1 MAHER
6 DEYPSRLT
14 SDVRECIPR
23 QSHFSNEAANFT
35 TGEIDRGGESS
46 SAEAAREERVS
57 GAMSTTAI
65 IHSFG
70 ETLSSSACVDAA
82 ESESECA
89 YDNRPRFRGD
99 TTDPSQHD
107 PTNFRYLVHAL
118 NPSAALNILTVLST
132 VGASVDSSH
141 GNQSINMYKQPE
153 RVAERVSLSMSLIDQ
168 DHTATWGGGG
178 LIISAPEE
186 NIVLTSRT
194 DAGTHNNDK
203 NSLLEQG
210 ARHGVMSA
218 DQLLA
223 TTSPR
228 QYNEVVALA
237 DNDGS
242 KLETIGFF
250 YKVTSRGEPVDIVI
264 AQQMRMHAERLG
276 LPVVEI
282 LQEAKK
288 DKVTRYALGDDEQ
301 EHIAITYNGES
312 FVIAGFDRNHIYYM
326 TEETS
331 RYRFASLEEMSAA
344 LQFAVDTN
352 EMTEVEMQRILDD
365 YAEVRE
371 RRMTPR
377 AYYDDEGNFEKI
389 VYYEGYGDDELR
401 ITLYNSGYIRRVR
414 TKRESEKRRRAMLG
428 DFVRRDIQSR
438 SIPVRPHVADSMVK
452 RAKEGLDEAKAD
464 ELQRWYDKC
473 REAIEQNWSA
483 YVQKRCKE
491 KAVKSNPKT
500 IPQLKN
506 SLDKKLSF

>member
-1 MAHER
+1 MAYER
-6 DEYPSRLT
+6 DKYPSRLT
-14 SDVRECIPR
+14 SDAHEYALGQP
-23 QSHFSNEAANFT
+23 HFSSEAANST
-35 TGEIDRGGESS
+35 IGEVDIDENS
-46 SAEAAREERVS
+46 SAEATREKRAY
-57 GAMSTTAI
+57 GAMSAMTI
-65 IHSFG
+65 IHSFR
-70 ETLSSSACVDAA
+70 ETLSSSAYVNTT
-82 ESESECA
+82 ESECA
-89 YDNRPRFRGD
+89 YDNQPRFQGD

-118 NPSAALNILTVLST
+118 NPYVKISAMRIA
-132 VGASVDSSH
+132 VDFSDHINSSH

-168 DHTATWGGGG
+168 GHTATWGDGG

-250 YKVTSRGEPVDIVI
+250 YKVTSRGEPVDPVI
-264 AQQMRMHAERLG
+264 ARQMRMHAERLG

-312 FVIAGFDRNHIYYM
+312 FAIAGFDRNYIYYM
-326 TEETS
+326 TEEAG
-331 RYRFASLEEMSAA
+331 RHRFASPEEMSAA

-352 EMTEVEMQRILDD
+352 EMTEVEMQRVLDD

-371 RRMTPR
+371 RRMTPT

-389 VYYEGYGDDELR
+389 VYYDGYGDYELR
-401 ITLYNSGYIRRVR
+401 VTLYNSGYISRVS
-414 TKRESEKRRRAMLG
+414 TKRESEKQRRVMLG
-428 DFVRRDIQSR
+428 DFVRCDTQSC
-438 SIPVRPHVADSMVK
+438 SIPARPHEADSMVK

-464 ELQRWYDKC
+464 ELQQWYDKC
-473 REAIEQNWSA
+473 REAIEQNWSV
-483 YVQKRCKE
+483 YVQKRCKK
-491 KAVKSNPKT
+491 KAVKSDPKT
-500 IPQLKN
+500 IT
-506 SLDKKLSF
+506 SIEKLFR

>member
-1 MAHER
+1 MAYER
-6 DEYPSRLT
+6 DKYPSRLT
-14 SDVRECIPR
+14 SDAHEYALGQP
-23 QSHFSNEAANFT
+23 HFSSEAANST
-35 TGEIDRGGESS
+35 IGEVDIDENS
-46 SAEAAREERVS
+46 SAEATREKRAY
-57 GAMSTTAI
+57 GAMSAMTI
-65 IHSFG
+65 IHSFR
-70 ETLSSSACVDAA
+70 ETLSSSAYVNTT
-82 ESESECA
+82 ESECA
-89 YDNRPRFRGD
+89 YDNQPRFQGD

-118 NPSAALNILTVLST
+118 NPYVKISAMRIA
-132 VGASVDSSH
+132 VDFSDHINSSH

-168 DHTATWGGGG
+168 GHTATWGDGG

-250 YKVTSRGEPVDIVI
+250 YKVTSRGEPVDPVI
-264 AQQMRMHAERLG
+264 ARQMRMHAERLG

-312 FVIAGFDRNHIYYM
+312 FAIAGFDRNYIYYM
-326 TEETS
+326 TEEAG
-331 RYRFASLEEMSAA
+331 RHRFASPEEMSAA

-352 EMTEVEMQRILDD
+352 EMTEVEMQRVLDD

-371 RRMTPR
+371 RRMTPT

-389 VYYEGYGDDELR
+389 VYYDGYGDYELR
-401 ITLYNSGYIRRVR
+401 VTLDNSGYISRVS
-414 TKRESEKRRRAMLG
+414 TKREGEKQRRVMLG
-428 DFVRRDIQSR
+428 DFVRCDTQSC
-438 SIPVRPHVADSMVK
+438 SIPARPHEADSMVK

-464 ELQRWYDKC
+464 ELQQWYDKC
-473 REAIEQNWSA
+473 REAIEQNWSV
-483 YVQKRCKE
+483 YVQKRCKK
-491 KAVKSNPKT
+491 KAVKSDPKT
-500 IPQLKN
+500 IT
-506 SLDKKLSF
+506 SIEKLFR

>member
-1 MAHER
+1 M
-6 DEYPSRLT
+6 
-14 SDVRECIPR
+14 
-23 QSHFSNEAANFT
+23 
-35 TGEIDRGGESS
+35 
-46 SAEAAREERVS
+46 
-57 GAMSTTAI
+57 
-65 IHSFG
+65 
-70 ETLSSSACVDAA
+70 
-82 ESESECA
+82 
-89 YDNRPRFRGD
+89 GD
-99 TTDPSQHD
+99 
-107 PTNFRYLVHAL
+107 
-118 NPSAALNILTVLST
+118 
-132 VGASVDSSH
+132 
-141 GNQSINMYKQPE
+141 
-153 RVAERVSLSMSLIDQ
+153 
-168 DHTATWGGGG
+168 GG

-250 YKVTSRGEPVDIVI
+250 YKVTSRGEPVDPVI
-264 AQQMRMHAERLG
+264 ARQMRMHAERLG

-312 FVIAGFDRNHIYYM
+312 FAIAGFDRNYIYYM
-326 TEETS
+326 TEEAG
-331 RYRFASLEEMSAA
+331 RHRFASPEEMSAA

-352 EMTEVEMQRILDD
+352 EMTEVEMQRVLDD

-371 RRMTPR
+371 RRMTPT

-389 VYYEGYGDDELR
+389 VYYDGYGDYELR
-401 ITLYNSGYIRRVR
+401 VTLYNSGYISRVS
-414 TKRESEKRRRAMLG
+414 TKRESEKQRRVMLG
-428 DFVRRDIQSR
+428 DFVRCDTQSC
-438 SIPVRPHVADSMVK
+438 SIPARPHEADSMVK

-464 ELQRWYDKC
+464 ELQQWYDKC
-473 REAIEQNWSA
+473 REAIEQNWSV
-483 YVQKRCKE
+483 YVQKRCKK
-491 KAVKSNPKT
+491 KAVKSDPKT
-500 IPQLKN
+500 IT
-506 SLDKKLSF
+506 SIEKLFR

>member
-1 MAHER
+1 MG
-6 DEYPSRLT
+6 
-14 SDVRECIPR
+14 
-23 QSHFSNEAANFT
+23 QSHFLSEAANFT
-35 TGEIDRGGESS
+35 IREVYRDESS
-46 SAEAAREERVS
+46 STEVTRKKRAY
-57 GAMSTTAI
+57 GAMSTMAI
-65 IHSFG
+65 IHFFDETPASSFVHAG
-70 ETLSSSACVDAA
+70 SIG
-82 ESESECA
+82 SERA
-89 YDNRPRFRGD
+89 YDNQPRFQGD

-118 NPSAALNILTVLST
+118 NPYVKISAMRIA
-132 VGASVDSSH
+132 VDFSDHINSSH
-141 GNQSINMYKQPE
+141 GDQSINMYEQPE

-168 DHTATWGGGG
+168 DHTATWGDGG

-210 ARHGVMSA
+210 ARHGIMSA

-223 TTSPR
+223 NTSPR

-250 YKVTSRGEPVDIVI
+250 YKVTSKGEPTDPVI

-312 FVIAGFDRNHIYYM
+312 FAIAGFDRNYIYYM
-326 TEETS
+326 TEEAG
-331 RYRFASLEEMSAA
+331 RHRFASPEEMSAA

-352 EMTEVEMQRILDD
+352 EMTEVEMQRVLDD
-365 YAEVRE
+365 YVEVRE
-371 RRMTPR
+371 RRMTPT

-389 VYYEGYGDDELR
+389 VYYDGYGDYELR
-401 ITLYNSGYIRRVR
+401 VTLYNSGYISRVS
-414 TKRESEKRRRAMLG
+414 TKRESEKQRRVMLG
-428 DFVRRDIQSR
+428 DFVRCDTQSC
-438 SIPVRPHVADSMVK
+438 SIPARPHEADSMVK

-464 ELQRWYDKC
+464 ELQQSISVERLLSKTG
-473 REAIEQNWSA
+473 A
-483 YVQKRCKE
+483 YTYRN
-491 KAVKSNPKT
+491 AVR
-500 IPQLKN
+500 
-506 SLDKKLSF
+506 KKQ

>member
-23 QSHFSNEAANFT
+23 QPHFSNETANFT
-35 TGEIDRGGESS
+35 TEEIDRGGESS

-57 GAMSTTAI
+57 GMMSTTAI

-70 ETLSSSACVDAA
+70 ETLSSSAYVNTT
-82 ESESECA
+82 ESECA
-89 YDNRPRFRGD
+89 YDNQPRFQGD
-99 TTDPSQHD
+99 TTDPSKHD

-118 NPSAALNILTVLST
+118 NPGAKMSAMRIA
-132 VGASVDSSH
+132 VDFSDHINSSH

-168 DHTATWGGGG
+168 DHTATLGGGG

-203 NSLLEQG
+203 NFLLGQG

-250 YKVTSRGEPVDIVI
+250 YKVTSKGEPVDLMI
-264 AQQMRMHAERLG
+264 AQRMRMHAERLG

-282 LQEAKK
+282 LQEDKK

-301 EHIAITYNGES
+301 EHIAITYNGEN
-312 FVIAGFDRNHIYYM
+312 FAIAGFDRNYIYYM

-331 RYRFASLEEMSAA
+331 RYRFASPEEMSAA
-344 LQFAVDTN
+344 LQFAVN
-352 EMTEVEMQRILDD
+352 VNKMTEAEAQQILDD

-371 RRMTPR
+371 RRMTPT

-389 VYYEGYGDDELR
+389 MYYEGYGDDELR

-414 TKRESEKRRRAMLG
+414 TKRESEEQRRAMLG
-428 DFVRRDIQSR
+428 DFVRHDAQSR
-438 SIPVRPHVADSMVK
+438 SIPARPHMADSMVK

-464 ELQRWYDKC
+464 ELQKWYDKY
-473 REAIEQNWSA
+473 REAIEQNWSV
-483 YVQKRCKE
+483 YVQKRCKK
-491 KAVKSNPKT
+491 KAVKSDPKT
-500 IPQLKN
+500 IT
-506 SLDKKLSF
+506 SIKKLF

>member
-23 QSHFSNEAANFT
+23 QPHFSNETANFT
-35 TGEIDRGGESS
+35 TEEIDRGGESS

-57 GAMSTTAI
+57 GMMSTTAI

-70 ETLSSSACVDAA
+70 ETLSSSACVDAT
-82 ESESECA
+82 ESECA
-89 YDNRPRFRGD
+89 YDNQPRFQGD
-99 TTDPSQHD
+99 TTDPSKHD

-118 NPSAALNILTVLST
+118 NPGAKMSAMRIA
-132 VGASVDSSH
+132 VDFSDHINSSH

-168 DHTATWGGGG
+168 DHTATWGDGG

-203 NSLLEQG
+203 NFLLGQG

-250 YKVTSRGEPVDIVI
+250 YKVTSKGEPVDPVI
-264 AQQMRMHAERLG
+264 ARQMRMHAERLG

-282 LQEAKK
+282 PQENEIGR
-288 DKVTRYALGDDEQ
+288 DRVDRYESLINKGQ
-301 EHIAITYNGES
+301 ECIAVTYNGERYLMLVFS
-312 FVIAGFDRNHIYYM
+312 GHSYNIVDEA
-326 TEETS
+326 ET
-331 RYRFASLEEMSAA
+331 YRFASPEEMAAA
-344 LQFAVDTN
+344 LQFAVGTN
-352 EMTEVEMQRILDD
+352 DMSEAEAQQIMDGYTEAHD
-365 YAEVRE
+365 
-371 RRMTPR
+371 RRMTPT
-377 AYYDDEGNFEKI
+377 AYYDSEGNCEKI
-389 VYYEGYGDDELR
+389 MYYEGYGDDELR

-414 TKRESEKRRRAMLG
+414 TKRESEEQRRAMLG
-428 DFVRRDIQSR
+428 DFVRHDAQSR
-438 SIPVRPHVADSMVK
+438 SIPARPHVADSMVK

-464 ELQRWYDKC
+464 ELQQWYDKC
-473 REAIEQNWSA
+473 REAIEQNWRA
-483 YVQKRCKE
+483 YVQRCCRK

-500 IPQLKN
+500 ISRLKT
-506 SLDKKLSF
+506 L

>member
-1 MAHER
+1 MAYER
-6 DEYPSRLT
+6 DKYPSRLT
-14 SDVRECIPR
+14 SDAHEYALGQP
-23 QSHFSNEAANFT
+23 HFSSEAANST
-35 TGEIDRGGESS
+35 IGEVDIDENS
-46 SAEAAREERVS
+46 SAEATREKRAY
-57 GAMSTTAI
+57 GAMSAMTI
-65 IHSFG
+65 IHSFR
-70 ETLSSSACVDAA
+70 ETLSSSAYVNTT
-82 ESESECA
+82 ESECA
-89 YDNRPRFRGD
+89 YDNQPRFQGD

-118 NPSAALNILTVLST
+118 NPYVKISAMRIA
-132 VGASVDSSH
+132 VDFSDYINSSH

-168 DHTATWGGGG
+168 GHTATWGDGG

-250 YKVTSRGEPVDIVI
+250 YKVTSRGEPVDPVI
-264 AQQMRMHAERLG
+264 ARQMRMHAERLG

-312 FVIAGFDRNHIYYM
+312 FAIAGFDRNYIYYM
-326 TEETS
+326 TEEAG
-331 RYRFASLEEMSAA
+331 RHRFASPEEMSAA

-352 EMTEVEMQRILDD
+352 EMTEVEMQRVLDD

-371 RRMTPR
+371 RRMTPT

-389 VYYEGYGDDELR
+389 VYYDGYGDYELR
-401 ITLYNSGYIRRVR
+401 VTLDNSGYISRVS
-414 TKRESEKRRRAMLG
+414 TKRESEKQRRVMLG
-428 DFVRRDIQSR
+428 DFVRCDTQSC
-438 SIPVRPHVADSMVK
+438 SIPARPHEADSMVK

-464 ELQRWYDKC
+464 ELQQWYDKC
-473 REAIEQNWSA
+473 REAIEQNWSV
-483 YVQKRCKE
+483 YVQKRCKK
-491 KAVKSNPKT
+491 KAVKSDPKT
-500 IPQLKN
+500 IT
-506 SLDKKLSF
+506 SIEKLFR

>member
-6 DEYPSRLT
+6 DEYSSRLT
-14 SDVRECIPR
+14 SDAHEYALGQP
-23 QSHFSNEAANFT
+23 HFSSEAANST
-35 TGEIDRGGESS
+35 IGEVDIDENS
-46 SAEAAREERVS
+46 SAEATREKRAY
-57 GAMSTTAI
+57 GAMSAMTI
-65 IHSFG
+65 IHSFR
-70 ETLSSSACVDAA
+70 ETLSSSAYVNTT
-82 ESESECA
+82 ESECA
-89 YDNRPRFRGD
+89 YDNQPRFQGD

-118 NPSAALNILTVLST
+118 NPYVKISAMRIA
-132 VGASVDSSH
+132 VDFSDHINSSH

-168 DHTATWGGGG
+168 GHTATWGDGG

-250 YKVTSRGEPVDIVI
+250 YKVTSRGEPVDPVI
-264 AQQMRMHAERLG
+264 ARQMRMHAERLG

-312 FVIAGFDRNHIYYM
+312 FAIAGFDRNYIYYM
-326 TEETS
+326 TEEAG
-331 RYRFASLEEMSAA
+331 RHRFASPEEMSAA

-352 EMTEVEMQRILDD
+352 EMTEVEMQRVLDD

-371 RRMTPR
+371 RRMTPT

-389 VYYEGYGDDELR
+389 VYYDGYGDYELR
-401 ITLYNSGYIRRVR
+401 VTLDNSGYISRVS
-414 TKRESEKRRRAMLG
+414 TKRESEK
-428 DFVRRDIQSR
+428 
-438 SIPVRPHVADSMVK
+438 
-452 RAKEGLDEAKAD
+452 
-464 ELQRWYDKC
+464 
-473 REAIEQNWSA
+473 
-483 YVQKRCKE
+483 
-491 KAVKSNPKT
+491 
-500 IPQLKN
+500 
-506 SLDKKLSF
+506 

>member
-1 MAHER
+1 M
-6 DEYPSRLT
+6 
-14 SDVRECIPR
+14 IK
-23 QSHFSNEAANFT
+23 T
-35 TGEIDRGGESS
+35 TP
-46 SAEAAREERVS
+46 
-57 GAMSTTAI
+57 
-65 IHSFG
+65 
-70 ETLSSSACVDAA
+70 L
-82 ESESECA
+82 
-89 YDNRPRFRGD
+89 
-99 TTDPSQHD
+99 
-107 PTNFRYLVHAL
+107 
-118 NPSAALNILTVLST
+118 
-132 VGASVDSSH
+132 H
-141 GNQSINMYKQPE
+141 G
-153 RVAERVSLSMSLIDQ
+153 
-168 DHTATWGGGG
+168 GGGG

-312 FVIAGFDRNHIYYM
+312 FAIAGFDRNHIYYM

-452 RAKEGLDEAKAD
+452 RAKEGLDEAKAN

>member
-1 MAHER
+1 MAYER
-6 DEYPSRLT
+6 DKYPSRLT
-14 SDVRECIPR
+14 SDAHEYALGQP
-23 QSHFSNEAANFT
+23 HFSSEAANST
-35 TGEIDRGGESS
+35 IGEVDIDENS
-46 SAEAAREERVS
+46 SAEATREKRAY
-57 GAMSTTAI
+57 GAMSAMTI
-65 IHSFG
+65 IHSFR
-70 ETLSSSACVDAA
+70 ETLSSSAYVNTT
-82 ESESECA
+82 ESECA
-89 YDNRPRFRGD
+89 YDNQPRFQGD

-118 NPSAALNILTVLST
+118 NPYVKISAMRIA
-132 VGASVDSSH
+132 VDFSDHINSSH

-168 DHTATWGGGG
+168 GHTATWGDGG

-250 YKVTSRGEPVDIVI
+250 YKVTSRGEPVDPVI
-264 AQQMRMHAERLG
+264 ARQMRMHAERLG

-312 FVIAGFDRNHIYYM
+312 FAIAGFDRNYIYYM
-326 TEETS
+326 TEEAG
-331 RYRFASLEEMSAA
+331 RHRFASPEEMSAA

-352 EMTEVEMQRILDD
+352 EMTEVEMQRVLDD
-365 YAEVRE
+365 YVEVRE
-371 RRMTPR
+371 R
-377 AYYDDEGNFEKI
+377 
-389 VYYEGYGDDELR
+389 
-401 ITLYNSGYIRRVR
+401 
-414 TKRESEKRRRAMLG
+414 
-428 DFVRRDIQSR
+428 
-438 SIPVRPHVADSMVK
+438 
-452 RAKEGLDEAKAD
+452 
-464 ELQRWYDKC
+464 
-473 REAIEQNWSA
+473 
-483 YVQKRCKE
+483 
-491 KAVKSNPKT
+491 
-500 IPQLKN
+500 
-506 SLDKKLSF
+506 

>member
-1 MAHER
+1 MAYER
-6 DEYPSRLT
+6 DKYPSRLT
-14 SDVRECIPR
+14 SDAHEYALGQP
-23 QSHFSNEAANFT
+23 HFSSEAANST
-35 TGEIDRGGESS
+35 IGEVDIDENS
-46 SAEAAREERVS
+46 SAEATREKRAY
-57 GAMSTTAI
+57 GAMSAMTI
-65 IHSFG
+65 IHSFR
-70 ETLSSSACVDAA
+70 ETLSSSAYVNTT
-82 ESESECA
+82 ESECA
-89 YDNRPRFRGD
+89 YDNQPRFQGD

-118 NPSAALNILTVLST
+118 NPYVKISAMRIA
-132 VGASVDSSH
+132 VDFSDHINSSH

-168 DHTATWGGGG
+168 GHTATWGDGG

-250 YKVTSRGEPVDIVI
+250 YKVTSRGEPVDPVI
-264 AQQMRMHAERLG
+264 ARQMRMHAERLG

-312 FVIAGFDRNHIYYM
+312 FAIAGFDRNYIYYM
-326 TEETS
+326 TEEAG
-331 RYRFASLEEMSAA
+331 RHRFASPEEMSAA

-352 EMTEVEMQRILDD
+352 EMTEVEMQRVLDD

-371 RRMTPR
+371 RRMTPT

-389 VYYEGYGDDELR
+389 VYYDGYGDYELR
-401 ITLYNSGYIRRVR
+401 VTLDNSGYISRVS
-414 TKRESEKRRRAMLG
+414 TKRESEKQRRVMLG
-428 DFVRRDIQSR
+428 DFVRCDTQSC
-438 SIPVRPHVADSMVK
+438 SIPARPHEADSMVK

-464 ELQRWYDKC
+464 ELQQWYDKC
-473 REAIEQNWSA
+473 REAIEQNWSV
-483 YVQKRCKE
+483 YVQKRCKK
-491 KAVKSNPKT
+491 KAVKSDPKT
-500 IPQLKN
+500 IT
-506 SLDKKLSF
+506 SIEKLFR